1 MRIAGVVRLQ
11 LASFRA
17 VLVRAAVDD
26 PVLRFSSGEEEET
39 DGDRPGNEEE
49 VEEEGEERKEDGEAD
64 VLDRLARLRD
74 HLGGHPD
81 PLHAAAKSE
90 TKEAGQCG
98 EDDCEDEPESGA
110 AHDHLDETFPGGQED
125 VVLLLGDVQQCL
137 VPVVRVDGQDEGE
150 ADGADE
156 EGHPDGGLG
165 TAGEQENPGEGE
177 KEGEEEV
184 EQELPPVGGE
194 VPEQPLSKTLQSEH
208 GSLLVTACRQI
219 REVDRSLAQVSHQ
232 WVVEV
237 VSKAFLVLFSDVNK
251 ARKRS
256 SVSISASR
264 VSFDF
269 LKDILGVE
277 RLLV

>member
-1 MRIAGVVRLQ
+1 MAGVVRLQ

-17 VLVRAAVDD
+17 VLIRAAVDD

-90 TKEAGQCG
+90 TEEAGQGG

-137 VPVVRVDGQDEGE
+137 VTVVRVDGQDEGE

-208 GSLLVTACRQI
+208 RSLLVAACRQI

-237 VSKAFLVLFSDVNK
+237 VSRVFLLLFSDVNK
-251 ARKRS
+251 ARKHS
-256 SVSISASR
+256 SV
-264 VSFDF
+264 
-269 LKDILGVE
+269 
-277 RLLV
+277 